1 MGLHRALEHAIP
13 FVKAWV
19 RQSAVLIVLA
29 LLPAMVQALY
39 LRDKI
44 PWQSRVA
51 DSDFVEVITARGWG
65 ENVIWVDARPA
76 DEFERDHIPGA
87 VSLNEDRWGE
97 GFPEFMARSWSPA
110 KKIVVYCSAAS
121 CNLAEDV
128 ARRLR
133 EEAKLPNEIR
143 ILKGGWEAWSAT
155 K

>member
-1 MGLHRALEHAIP
+1 MKALL
-13 FVKAWV
+13 
-19 RQSAVLIVLA
+19 RQSALLVALA
-29 LLPAMVQALY
+29 LLPAAIQTFY
-39 LRDKI
+39 LREKI

-51 DSDFVEVITARGWG
+51 ESDFVEVDTARGWG
-65 ENVIWVDARPA
+65 ANVIWIDARPTN
-76 DEFERDHIPGA
+76 EFEQDHVPGA

-97 GFPEFMARSWSPA
+97 GLSQFLATQWSPE

-143 ILKGGWEAWSAT
+143 ILKGGWEAWQA
-155 K
+155 KK

>member
-1 MGLHRALEHAIP
+1 VKPLLRQGAALLA
-13 FVKAWV
+13 
-19 RQSAVLIVLA
+19 LA
-29 LLPAMVQALY
+29 LLPALVEAFC

-51 DSDFVEVITARGWG
+51 ESDFVEVATARGWG
-65 ENVIWVDARPA
+65 DNALWIDARPS
-76 DEFERDHIPGA
+76 DEFERDHVPGA
-87 VSLNEDRWGE
+87 ISLNEDHWGE
-97 GFPEFMARSWSPA
+97 GLAKFLGTQWSPE

-133 EEAKLPNEIR
+133 KEANLPNEIR
-143 ILKGGWEAWSAT
+143 ILKGGWEAWQQ

>member
-1 MGLHRALEHAIP
+1 
-13 FVKAWV
+13 VKALL

-29 LLPAMVQALY
+29 LLPAAVQAIY

-44 PWQSRVA
+44 PWKSRVA
-51 DSDFVEVITARGWG
+51 ESDFVEVATARGWG
-65 ENVIWVDARPA
+65 GNVIWVDARPTV
-76 DEFERDHIPGA
+76 EFERDHIPGA
-87 VSLNEDRWGE
+87 ASLNEDRWGE
-97 GFPEFMARSWSPA
+97 GLSEFLEKDWSPE

-143 ILKGGWEAWSAT
+143 ILKGGWEAWQG
-155 K
+155 KK

>member
-1 MGLHRALEHAIP
+1 
-13 FVKAWV
+13 VKALL
-19 RQSAVLIVLA
+19 RQSAVLVALA
-29 LLPAMVQALY
+29 LLPAAVQALY

-51 DSDFVEVITARGWG
+51 ESDFVEVQTARGWG
-65 ENVIWVDARPA
+65 ANVIWVDARPS

-97 GFPEFMARSWSPA
+97 ALSQFLAKDWSPE

-143 ILKGGWEAWSAT
+143 ILKGGWEAWLE
-155 K
+155 KK

>member
-1 MGLHRALEHAIP
+1 
-13 FVKAWV
+13 VKSLL
-19 RQSAVLIVLA
+19 RQSVVLLAIALVPGAVEAI
-29 LLPAMVQALY
+29 Y

-51 DSDFVEVITARGWG
+51 ESDFVEVETARGWG
-65 ENVIWVDARPA
+65 ANVLWVDARPA
-76 DEFERDHIPGA
+76 NEFERGHVPGA

-97 GFPEFMARSWSPA
+97 ALPEFLAKDWSPD

-133 EEAKLPNEIR
+133 DEAKLPNEIR
-143 ILKGGWEAWSAT
+143 ILKGGWEAWLA
-155 K
+155 KK

>member
-1 MGLHRALEHAIP
+1 MLLA
-13 FVKAWV
+13 
-19 RQSAVLIVLA
+19 LA
-29 LLPAMVQALY
+29 LLPAVVEGLY

-44 PWQSRVA
+44 PWSSRVA
-51 DSDFVEVITARGWG
+51 ESDFVDVNTARGWG
-65 ENVIWVDARPA
+65 ANVAWIDARPV

-97 GFPEFMARSWSPA
+97 GLAQFLGTQWSPE
-110 KKIVVYCSAAS
+110 KKIVVYCSAAT

-133 EEAKLPNEIR
+133 KEAKLPNDIR
-143 ILKGGWEAWSAT
+143 ILKGGWEAWQQ

>member
-1 MGLHRALEHAIP
+1 MLA
-13 FVKAWV
+13 
-19 RQSAVLIVLA
+19 LA
-29 LLPAMVQALY
+29 LLPALVEAFF

-51 DSDFVEVITARGWG
+51 ESDFVEVATALSWG
-65 ENVIWVDARPA
+65 DNALWIDARPS
-76 DEFERDHIPGA
+76 DEFERGHITGA
-87 VSLNEDRWGE
+87 ISLNEDRWNE
-97 GFPEFMARSWSPA
+97 GLAQFLGTQWLPE

-133 EEAKLPNEIR
+133 NEAKLPNEIR
-143 ILKGGWEAWSAT
+143 ILKGGWEAWQQ

>member
-1 MGLHRALEHAIP
+1 MKALL
-13 FVKAWV
+13 
-19 RQSAVLIVLA
+19 RQSALLVVLA
-29 LLPAMVQALY
+29 LLPAAVQALY
-39 LRDKI
+39 LREKI

-51 DSDFVEVITARGWG
+51 ESDFVEVDTARGWSTS
-65 ENVIWVDARPA
+65 VIWVDARPS
-76 DEFERDHIPGA
+76 DEFERDHVPGA

-97 GFPEFMARSWSPA
+97 GLSQFLATQWSPE

-143 ILKGGWEAWSAT
+143 ILKGGWEAWLA
-155 K
+155 KK

>member
-1 MGLHRALEHAIP
+1 MKALL
-13 FVKAWV
+13 
-19 RQSAVLIVLA
+19 RQSAVLVALA
-29 LLPAMVQALY
+29 LLPAAVQSIY

-44 PWQSRVA
+44 PWQSRVTE
-51 DSDFVEVITARGWG
+51 SDFVEVATARGWG
-65 ENVIWVDARPA
+65 ENVLWVDARPT

-97 GFPEFMARSWSPA
+97 GLSQFLASQWSPE

-143 ILKGGWEAWSAT
+143 ILKGGWEAWLE
-155 K
+155 KK

>member
-1 MGLHRALEHAIP
+1 MKALL
-13 FVKAWV
+13 
-19 RQSAVLIVLA
+19 RQSALLVVLA
-29 LLPAMVQALY
+29 LLPAAVQAVF
-39 LRDKI
+39 LREKI

-51 DSDFVEVITARGWG
+51 ESDFVEVETARGWG
-65 ENVIWVDARPA
+65 TSVIWVDARPS
-76 DEFERDHIPGA
+76 DEFERDHVPGA

-97 GFPEFMARSWSPA
+97 GVSQFLATQWSPE

-143 ILKGGWEAWSAT
+143 ILKGGWEAWLA
-155 K
+155 KK